1 MREERGQIVGDVVV
15 YEPFTLWG
23 SIAGNVKVMKGG
35 KLYLRGS
42 VYGDL
47 TVEPGG
53 RVHIYG
59 NLTGA
64 LNVQKKAKVIHSG
77 IIGGNAINTGGRL
90 YIESMAKVYGK
101 IRTDSGETKNDIG
114 KPPAPSSLRGE
125 G

>member
-42 VYGDL
+42 VYGNL

-53 RVHIYG
+53 RAHIYG
-59 NLTGA
+59 NVVGTLT
-64 LNVQKKAKVIHSG
+64 VESKSKVIHSG
-77 IIGGNAINTGGRL
+77 IVGGNAINTGGRL

-101 IRTDSGETKNDIG
+101 VRTDAGETKNDAV
-114 KPPAPSSLRGE
+114 K
-125 G
+125 